1 MDLAF
6 LQQGDAANGLYYHL
20 GWKGLPWVTVIGGTD
35 LLLQA
40 CFENLS
46 HSNRYDS
53 PKPCA
58 TSDRH
63 SEEAWKDWTC
73 GQPRNFI
80 STAEILDVGGIRE
93 EIYTTLRS
101 DVGLV
106 LPG

>member
-53 PKPCA
+53 PSPVPLLTVIARKPGRIGHAASPA
-58 TSDRH
+58 TYLDCRNSRRRRH
-63 SEEAWKDWTC
+63 S
-73 GQPRNFI
+73 
-80 STAEILDVGGIRE
+80 
-93 EIYTTLRS
+93 
-101 DVGLV
+101 
-106 LPG
+106 